1 MCWALSFSE
10 GAIIATVGLFG
21 PPVAFAVLFVGC
33 SAISILIA
41 YAFDAEEAK
50 HGAAPLVGRTRA
62 WIARKRTRAEER
74 AQRLAHL
81 SEATA
86 FVVLSVTVGPFL
98 TAIVIKVRGADR
110 RAAYLMCVDEQCD
123 LLGGVG
129 GRLRGRPRRARE
141 GIGAL
146 DVESDA

>member
-1 MCWALSFSE
+1 VAVFLGVLGVVVSE
-10 GAIIATVGLFG
+10 GAIIAAVGLFG

-41 YAFDAEEAK
+41 YAFDADEAK

-74 AQRLAHL
+74 ARQLAHL

-98 TAIVIKVRGADR
+98 TAIVIKVRGTGQH
-110 RAAYLMCVDEQCD
+110 AAYLMSVMSSAIFSAVWVAIYAGG
-123 LLGGVG
+123 LAVLGKAL
-129 GRLRGRPRRARE
+129 GR
-141 GIGAL
+141 
-146 DVESDA
+146 